1 VPGVPPPP
9 SRHHQRD
16 ASFTTTTLPSQTE
29 ELQLLSALAK
39 DASEILWELAA
50 LGTSGP
56 EIQEVRDRALLL
68 QKQLRGM
75 IGDFQGDG
83 DEAVLAQALEGL
95 DMLNRCLDD
104 QSAATAGG
112 DVAPPFA
119 APPAPAAAAT
129 NPAPPA
135 TLPQS
140 TEAPVPQQQQQQQQ
154 ADAPLISFD

>member
-1 VPGVPPPP
+1 M
-9 SRHHQRD
+9 
-16 ASFTTTTLPSQTE
+16 
-29 ELQLLSALAK
+29 
-39 DASEILWELAA
+39 AA

-104 QSAATAGG
+104 QAATATATAIPGGGGGGGG
-112 DVAPPFA
+112 DVAPPA
-119 APPAPAAAAT
+119 APVAAT

-140 TEAPVPQQQQQQQQ
+140 TEAPAPPPQQQQQQ
-154 ADAPLISFD
+154 AEVPLISFD

>member
-75 IGDFQGDG
+75 IGDFQGDV

-104 QSAATAGG
+104 QAAATAGG
-112 DVAPPFA
+112 DVAPPV
-119 APPAPAAAAT
+119 AAT

-140 TEAPVPQQQQQQQQ
+140 TEAPAPPPQQQQQQ